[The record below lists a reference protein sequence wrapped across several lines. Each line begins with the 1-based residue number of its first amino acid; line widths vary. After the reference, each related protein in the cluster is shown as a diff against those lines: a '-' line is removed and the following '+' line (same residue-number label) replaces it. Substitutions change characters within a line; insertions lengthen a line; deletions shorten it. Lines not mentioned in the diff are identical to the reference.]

1 MSAKYGDM
9 VTGRLLGH
17 RTGFSIFKGLEGCN
31 PHLRL
36 LAITA
41 HPSIPLKKYFLVA
54 ETKDA
59 NSRFVKLFGRPRND
73 ALTLVF
79 GATVIATGPVVA
91 YCCIHV

>member
-1 MSAKYGDM
+1 M
-9 VTGRLLGH
+9 LGH
-17 RTGFSIFKGLEGCN
+17 RTKYPLFKGIEGCN

-36 LAITA
+36 AAITA

-54 ETKDA
+54 ETKDV

-73 ALTLVF
+73 TLTLVF